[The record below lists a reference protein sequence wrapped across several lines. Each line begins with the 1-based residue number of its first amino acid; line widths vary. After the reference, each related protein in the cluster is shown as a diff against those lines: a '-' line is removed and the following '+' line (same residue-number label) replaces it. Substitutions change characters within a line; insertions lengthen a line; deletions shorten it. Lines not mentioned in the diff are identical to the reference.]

1 MNPVAAA
8 DVVSTLAFA
17 LALLFAV
24 LIPIAPDRPYM
35 RPIKAAVIVAMGL
48 YLFVGISNVL
58 EWGGVTPALDVYEDY
73 AEVLF
78 IPVLAYVLFS
88 LASAQQFEAIR
99 RTEQVARSEQ
109 DLLSNVVSA
118 SPAGIMVVQPDGSVV
133 LANEV
138 AQDVLMLGPENGTS
152 HYEVPLDVLM
162 GPEVGGVIGL
172 REGLRGLAEMGLADD
187 VVRYIERPG
196 GTVSALD
203 FGVRPLGPEGA
214 GGCVVA
220 FVDITERL
228 RYREDLERAVD
239 LRTRE
244 LIEAN
249 RQLAVANDAKRD
261 FLTRL
266 SHELRTPL
274 NSVTGFASTL
284 LQDKAGDLT
293 GEQRR
298 QVEMIRTAGNSLTS
312 LVSDV
317 LDIALIET
325 GRSAISLSRAD
336 ACDIARSVVDLMRPI
351 AADKGVDIE
360 ADCPG
365 EGVILMTDPDKLAQI
380 VRNYVSNAVKYCD
393 TGAWVRVIV
402 RREDE
407 SMRISVAD
415 SGIGIAEDELPRVFE
430 AFRTADG
437 GTRAEAA
444 GAGLGLA
451 ICRDLARLLGGH
463 VEAESELGRGSS
475 FSVVLPVGD
484 EDGTLQAGV

>member
-1 MNPVAAA
+1 MNAVSSA
-8 DVVSTLAFA
+8 DVVSTLAFG

-24 LIPIAPDRPYM
+24 LIPIAPDRSYM
-35 RPIKAAVIVAMGL
+35 VPIKAFMIVAMGL

-78 IPVLAYVLFS
+78 IPALAYVLFS

-99 RTEQVARSEQ
+99 RTEQLARSEQ
-109 DLLSNVVSA
+109 DLLSNVVAA
-118 SPAGIMVVQPDGSVV
+118 SPAGIMVVQPDGTVV
-133 LANEV
+133 LANQV
-138 AQDVLMLGPENGTS
+138 AQSVLRLGAENGS
-152 HYEVPLDVLM
+152 SRHEVPLDVLL
-162 GPEVGGVIGL
+162 GPEAGGVIGL
-172 REGLRGLAEMGLADD
+172 REGLRELAQMGLADD
-187 VVRYIERPG
+187 VVRYVERPG
-196 GTVSALD
+196 GAISALD
-203 FGVRPLGPEGA
+203 FGVRPLGPDGA

-244 LIEAN
+244 LIDAN

-284 LQDKAGDLT
+284 LQGQAGELS

-298 QVEMIRTAGNSLTS
+298 QVEMVRAAGNSLTS

-325 GRSAISLSRAD
+325 GRAAIAAQDVD
-336 ACDIARSVVDLMRPI
+336 ACEIARSVVDMMRPV
-351 AADKGVDIE
+351 ATDRGVDLE
-360 ADCPG
+360 TDCPD
-365 EGVILMTDPDKLAQI
+365 EPLRLMTDPDKLAQI

-393 TGAWVRVIV
+393 RGAWVRVVV
-402 RREDE
+402 RREPE
-407 SMRISVAD
+407 AVRIAVSD
-415 SGIGIAEDELPRVFE
+415 SGIGIAEDELPHVFD
-430 AFRTADG
+430 AFRTVDG
-437 GTRAEAA
+437 GPRTGAA

-451 ICRDLARLLGGH
+451 ICRDLARLLGGRAD
-463 VEAESELGRGSS
+463 AESELGRGST
-475 FSVVLPVGD
+475 FSVVLPAEEVPVSQD
-484 EDGTLQAGV
+484 ELS